1 MGYTPWNVGLLYF
14 GECMLLFEAYKKLY
28 NFEKQKL
35 IYKLDAGSREI
46 ARLSDL

>member
-1 MGYTPWNVGLLYF
+1 MLYL
-14 GECMLLFEAYKKLY
+14 GECMRLFEAYKKLY

-35 IYKLDAGSREI
+35 IYNLGQDNREI